1 MRNLIPW
8 GRDRR
13 SLLPVAQSGDDSS
26 PFFTL
31 QRQVNRLFDDI
42 WRDFDTPLVGHNGWS
57 TRWPEVDVSES
68 DKEIKVIADI
78 PGLSE
83 KDIEVTLRDGVL
95 ALKGDKKLEHKN
107 SAYREIWEGHFERTI
122 DVGDVD
128 PDKVRAEFKNGQ
140 LTIAMEKR
148 PEAQRRVK
156 RIPINGH

>member
-1 MRNLIPW
+1 MKSLIPW
-8 GRDRR
+8 DRDRR
-13 SLLPVAQSGDDSS
+13 SAVPQISDDTS

-31 QRQVNRLFDDI
+31 QRQVNRLFDEI
-42 WRDFDTPLVGHNGWS
+42 WRDFHAPLVGRDGWS

-68 DKEIKVIADI
+68 DTEITVVADV

-83 KDIEVTLRDGVL
+83 KDVDVTLRDGVL
-95 ALKGDKKLEHKN
+95 TLKGDKKMEHQS
-107 SAYREIWEGHFERTI
+107 SAYREIWEGHFERSI

-140 LTIAMEKR
+140 LTVAMEKR
-148 PEAQRRVK
+148 PEARSRVK